1 MHLKPLY
8 DKIVV
13 EMLNRQEYRSKTGLT
28 MTRDM
33 SLSKNTVLKGKV
45 VAVGQGRLLE
55 NGDLLPLKVKEGDLI
70 IFSKMQG
77 ESYNDGCIDYTILS
91 EAHVLAIVEED
102 QDENN

>member
-33 SLSKNTVLKGKV
+33 SLSKYTVLKGKI
-45 VAVGQGRLLE
+45 VAVGLGRLLE

-77 ESYNDGCIDYTILS
+77 ESYNDGSVDYTILS
-91 EAHVLAIVEED
+91 EAHILAIVEED
-102 QDENN
+102 QDEYN

>member
-8 DKIVV
+8 DRIVV

-33 SLSKNTVLKGKV
+33 SLSKNTVLKGRV

-77 ESYNDGCIDYTILS
+77 ESYNDGSVDYTILS
-91 EAHVLAIVEED
+91 EAHILAIVEED

>member
-33 SLSKNTVLKGKV
+33 SLYKNTVLKGKV
-45 VAVGQGRLLE
+45 VAIGQGRLLE

-77 ESYNDGCIDYTILS
+77 ESYNDGSVDYTILS
-91 EAHVLAIVEED
+91 EAHILAIVEED